1 MDEVCEIPAF
11 ETTSDDIKN
20 ILNTIKTIAI
30 VGLSPKEERDS
41 NKVARYLLKE
51 GYRII
56 PVNPKYQEILG
67 LKSYPSLSVI
77 PEEIDVVDIFRKPSA
92 VYEIVESAIS
102 KGAEVIW
109 MQEGIVNNEAA
120 KKAKNAGLRVVMN
133 KCMMKEH
140 IKMTRQNANSALK
153 KNALMNSIIR

>member
-11 ETTSDDIKN
+11 ETTSEDIKH
-20 ILNTIKTIAI
+20 ILNTVKTIAI

-41 NKVARYLLKE
+41 NKVAKYLLKE
-51 GYRII
+51 GYKII

-67 LKSYPSLSVI
+67 LKSYPNLSVI

-102 KGAEVIW
+102 KGAKVIW

-120 KKAKNAGLRVVMN
+120 NKAKNVGLRVVMN

-140 IKMTRQNANSALK
+140 IKMTRQKANLVLK

>member
-11 ETTSDDIKN
+11 ETTSDDIKL
-20 ILNTIKTIAI
+20 ILNTVKTIAI

>member
-11 ETTSDDIKN
+11 ETTSDDIKD
-20 ILNTIKTIAI
+20 ILNTVKTIAI

-41 NKVARYLLKE
+41 NKVARYLQKE
-51 GYRII
+51 GYKII

-67 LKSYPSLSVI
+67 SKSYPSLSVI
-77 PEEIDVVDIFRKPSA
+77 PEKIDVVDIFRKPSA

-102 KGAEVIW
+102 KGAKVIW

-140 IKMTRQNANSALK
+140 VKMTRQKANSVLK

>member
-102 KGAEVIW
+102 KGANVIW

-120 KKAKNAGLRVVMN
+120 MKAKNAGLRVVMN

-140 IKMTRQNANSALK
+140 IKMTRQKANSALK
-153 KNALMNSIIR
+153 KNALMNSIMR